1 MSLPLSTNLTSGKPI
16 RAANG
21 HRTRSRA
28 APSQALVMITHKIT
42 PRIRRHFERLRKE
55 LSELMPVYL
64 CMQEEKA
71 DAWQA
76 DFCVTAEDVE
86 RLLPARAEQA
96 RQVRGRINSGFTDL
110 VKLTAMAHAELA
122 SFSQVWLMEYDVD
135 YTGSWLSLFTTLRAS
150 DSDLIATYVRRPD
163 ETPDWLHWQTL
174 GLPDDCLATSRL
186 SAFLPLARISRRL
199 CDAYLEEVRR
209 PGWSGHFEALLPTV
223 ARHRGLSVID
233 INELAA
239 TSPLGLPV
247 DGETYDY
254 WPLRSQT
261 YFGELPGAFKVP
273 NRLYHPVKPA
283 GISR

>member
-1 MSLPLSTNLTSGKPI
+1 
-16 RAANG
+16 
-21 HRTRSRA
+21 
-28 APSQALVMITHKIT
+28 MITHKIT
-42 PRIRRHFERLRKE
+42 PRIRGHFERLRKE
-55 LSELMPVYL
+55 LDGLMPVYL
-64 CMQEEKA
+64 CMQGENEG
-71 DAWQA
+71 AWQA
-76 DFCVTAEDVE
+76 DFSIMPEDVE
-86 RLLPARAEQA
+86 GLLPARAEQA
-96 RQVRGRINSGFTDL
+96 RQAGRRTNQGFVDL
-110 VKLTAMAHAELA
+110 IYMPAMAHAALA
-122 SFSQVWLMEYDVD
+122 SFDQVWLMEYDVD
-135 YTGSWLSLFTTLRAS
+135 YTGNWLSLFTTLRAS

-174 GLPDDCLATSRL
+174 CLPKDCRARSRL
-186 SAFLPLARISRRL
+186 SAYLPLARISRRL
-199 CDAYLEEVRR
+199 CNAYLEEMRR